1 MGLLPLEFTD
11 CLQDSPYFRDS
22 LHSHEKELE
31 RTSQNIKEL
40 IKEVKNLISSA
51 KNLSRAQRSLSQHLI
66 NFKFDCIGSNQTDD
80 ELVIAGSLK
89 EFGRLISAIEDERDR
104 MLERAF
110 DNFIVPLETFRKEQ
124 IGAVKERKK
133 KFDKQTAKFCSSQ
146 ERYLGLSTKKQ
157 GTILQEADATLEMEQ
172 RDFARA
178 ALEYVCLIQEV
189 QERKKFEFVETIQAF
204 MYGWLTF
211 YHQGHEVAKDFKPYM
226 TDLQIRVQN
235 TRENFKSS
243 RDDIQA
249 LMRKMLE
256 VRQTKPVDPGTLNKM
271 YTRTGY
277 LFSLEK
283 KALGTTWQKCY
294 CQYIREN
301 KTFCMIPYNQTT
313 SKITNTESFRLKS
326 CIRRTADSIDKRFCF
341 DIIPEDR
348 PHVVYTLQAQSEED
362 RSLWLEAL
370 DGTEPLYAH
379 TPGGKPSNANQTF
392 LDEAGFNFVQ
402 DCLTA
407 LENRGLEDQGMY
419 RVVGVASKVTKLLTM
434 GLDRRKA
441 DQLNLEDNIEWET
454 KTVTSAVKTFL
465 RNLPEPLMTFNL
477 HSRFIEAGKCDS
489 YSRRLQ
495 QVHRL
500 VQMLPSPNQR
510 MLEILLSHLSKIVE
524 KSDKNL
530 MTVANLG
537 VCFGPTLLRAEEET
551 VAAIMDIKFA
561 NVVVEIMIQNWE
573 ILLKTKP
580 DTNPP
585 PKPVHSKTTT
595 PSSPLKTSPVVK
607 PPPYI
612 PPPPPSQNSPPTLV
626 QTVIFDGPKV
636 QAIQASPMNVPN
648 YATWERTLRG
658 QNTTAP
664 PMNSAPSHP
673 PPNHRSSVSSSLS
686 NLSSVSN
693 LSSISTPTGVPWYR
707 PNQAP
712 VRAIQLQQQN
722 KMSQMQVSRDNL
734 RDSQMS
740 RESQR
745 DSALLSGY
753 DTSTTARS
761 SRGSSSSSTD
771 SLASW
776 SSKETSG
783 HNTSGGHN
791 SAHSGGGHSS
801 SGGKEMLGHISGDM
815 VVRGPNGQ
823 DPITRPQPLGQG
835 KGVGGLQAVE
845 LRKVRTLYAC
855 VGEHET
861 ELSFEPNQII
871 TSVRPSL
878 EPGWLEGSLDG
889 KIGLVPENY
898 VEYVS

>member
-11 CLQDSPYFRDS
+11 ALQDSPYFRDS

-31 RTSQNIKEL
+31 RTSHNIKEL
-40 IKEVKNLISSA
+40 IKEVKNLINTA
-51 KNLSRAQRSLSQHLI
+51 KNLSKAQRSLASHLI
-66 NFKFDCIGSNQTDD
+66 NFRFDCIGSNQTDD

-89 EFGRLISAIEDERDR
+89 EFGRLINAIEDERDR
-104 MLERAF
+104 MLERAY
-110 DNFIVPLETFRKEQ
+110 DNFIVPLETFRKDQ
-124 IGAVKERKK
+124 VGSVKERKK
-133 KFDKQTAKFCSSQ
+133 KFDKQTAKFCASQ

-157 GTILQEADATLEMEQ
+157 DNVLQEADATLEMEQ

-211 YHQGHEVAKDFKPYM
+211 YHQGHEVAKDCKPYM

-256 VRQTKPVDPGTLNKM
+256 VRQTKPLDPGTLNKM

-277 LFSLEK
+277 LFLLEK
-283 KALGTTWQKCY
+283 KALGTTSWQKCY

-301 KTFCMIPYNQTT
+301 RTFCMIPYNQTT

-326 CIRRTADSIDKRFCF
+326 CIRRSADSIDKRFCF

-348 PHVVYTLQAQSEED
+348 PSVTYTLQAQSEED
-362 RSLWLEAL
+362 RGLWMEAL
-370 DGTEPLYAH
+370 DGTEPPYAH
-379 TPGGKPSNANQTF
+379 TPGGKLSNANQTF
-392 LDEAGFNFVQ
+392 LDESGFHFIQ
-402 DCLTA
+402 DCIAA
-407 LENRGLEDQGMY
+407 LECRGLEDQGMY
-419 RVVGVASKVTKLLTM
+419 RVVGVASKVTKLMTM

-454 KTVTSAVKTFL
+454 KTLTSAIKTFL
-465 RNLPEPLMTFNL
+465 RNLPEPLLTFSL
-477 HSRFIEAGKCDS
+477 YTKFIEAGKCEN
-489 YSRRLQ
+489 YNRRLN

-500 VQMLPSPNQR
+500 VQQLPSPNQR
-510 MLEILLSHLSKIVE
+510 MLELLLFHLSRVVQ

-530 MTVANLG
+530 MTVANVG

-561 NVVVEIMIQNWE
+561 NVVVEILIQNWE

-580 DTNPP
+580 DSNPP
-585 PKPVHSKTTT
+585 PKPSHSKSNLSSI
-595 PSSPLKTSPVVK
+595 PSSPVKTSPTVK

-612 PPPPPSQNSPPTLV
+612 PPPPPAHSSPPTLV
-626 QTVIFDGPKV
+626 QTVIFEGPKV
-636 QAIQASPMNVPN
+636 VQASTLQQTSPPSNGPG

-658 QNTTAP
+658 G
-664 PMNSAPSHP
+664 P
-673 PPNHRSSVSSSLS
+673 PPTQPSTRSSVSSSLS
-686 NLSSVSN
+686 NLSSMSTI
-693 LSSISTPTGVPWYR
+693 SSTPTASVPWYR
-707 PNQAP
+707 AGAPLRPSPRQPSASQLVSQPSQATT
-712 VRAIQLQQQN
+712 A
-722 KMSQMQVSRDNL
+722 RD
-734 RDSQMS
+734 DSS
-740 RESQR
+740 N
-745 DSALLSGY
+745 
-753 DTSTTARS
+753 TARS
-761 SRGSSSSSTD
+761 SRGSSTSSTD

-776 SSKETSG
+776 SSKETGGQSVASF
-783 HNTSGGHN
+783 NT
-791 SAHSGGGHSS
+791 
-801 SGGKEMLGHISGDM
+801 
-815 VVRGPNGQ
+815 GPS
-823 DPITRPQPLGQG
+823 
-835 KGVGGLQAVE
+835 KGVTGMQPVE

-871 TSVRPSL
+871 TNVRPSL
-878 EPGWLEGSLDG
+878 EPGWLEGILDG
-889 KIGLVPENY
+889 RVGLVPENY
-898 VEYVS
+898 VEFIT

>member
-104 MLERAF
+104 MLERAY

-249 LMRKMLE
+249 LMKKMLE
-256 VRQTKPVDPGTLNKM
+256 IRQTKPVDPGTLNKM

-301 KTFCMIPYNQTT
+301 RTFCMIPYNQTT

-348 PHVVYTLQAQSEED
+348 PHIVYTLQAQSEED
-362 RSLWLEAL
+362 RLLWLEAL
-370 DGTEPLYAH
+370 DGTEPMYAH

-392 LDEAGFNFVQ
+392 LDEAGFNFVT
-402 DCLTA
+402 DCLSA
-407 LENRGLEDQGMY
+407 LEKRGLEDQGMY

-434 GLDRRKA
+434 GLDRRKSE
-441 DQLNLEDNIEWET
+441 QLSLEDNIEWET

-489 YSRRLQ
+489 YSRRLV

-510 MLEILLSHLSKIVE
+510 MLEVLLSHLSRVVDKC
-524 KSDKNL
+524 DKNL

-561 NVVVEIMIQNWE
+561 NVVVEIMI
-573 ILLKTKP
+573 
-580 DTNPP
+580 
-585 PKPVHSKTTT
+585 
-595 PSSPLKTSPVVK
+595 
-607 PPPYI
+607 
-612 PPPPPSQNSPPTLV
+612 
-626 QTVIFDGPKV
+626 
-636 QAIQASPMNVPN
+636 
-648 YATWERTLRG
+648 
-658 QNTTAP
+658 
-664 PMNSAPSHP
+664 
-673 PPNHRSSVSSSLS
+673 
-686 NLSSVSN
+686 
-693 LSSISTPTGVPWYR
+693 
-707 PNQAP
+707 
-712 VRAIQLQQQN
+712 
-722 KMSQMQVSRDNL
+722 
-734 RDSQMS
+734 
-740 RESQR
+740 
-745 DSALLSGY
+745 
-753 DTSTTARS
+753 
-761 SRGSSSSSTD
+761 
-771 SLASW
+771 
-776 SSKETSG
+776 
-783 HNTSGGHN
+783 
-791 SAHSGGGHSS
+791 
-801 SGGKEMLGHISGDM
+801 
-815 VVRGPNGQ
+815 
-823 DPITRPQPLGQG
+823 
-835 KGVGGLQAVE
+835 
-845 LRKVRTLYAC
+845 
-855 VGEHET
+855 
-861 ELSFEPNQII
+861 
-871 TSVRPSL
+871 
-878 EPGWLEGSLDG
+878 
-889 KIGLVPENY
+889 
-898 VEYVS
+898 